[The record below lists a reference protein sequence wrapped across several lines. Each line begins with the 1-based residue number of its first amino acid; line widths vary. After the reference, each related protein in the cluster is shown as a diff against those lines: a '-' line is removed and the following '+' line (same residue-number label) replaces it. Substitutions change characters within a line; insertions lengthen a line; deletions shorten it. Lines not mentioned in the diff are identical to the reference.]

1 MADDQIPAAFLYLHQ
16 MDDNDLQLYIHR
28 LAKATQVILKHHDK
42 SEISPEGAVR
52 YRAKTKD
59 DAFYTVHV
67 RNITKEDGSQF
78 FHLWTDHSDGSSNF
92 AISDRLRPGE
102 EPTDPTDPEAVL
114 DRLYLLDDEVKLAFS
129 DYGIIGPQIAKE
141 VDRIDAECLEKVNAL
156 IHAYIE
162 FDKGKQFVL
171 EIHSNK
177 PYTPCRFYERVGV
190 LRYEFLTAETVAK
203 LDEFMPAIVKLEYT
217 RRDGMSFYDIGP
229 VDPQEIVIT
238 AETMPSEE
246 EIRKTLLPL
255 ASVPMPH
262 LLDDFALFDQA
273 A

>member
-1 MADDQIPAAFLYLHQ
+1 MADDQIPAAYLYLHQ
-16 MDDNDLQLYIHR
+16 MDNNDLQLYLHR
-28 LAKATQVILKHHDK
+28 LAKATLVIEKHLDK
-42 SEISPEGAVR
+42 SEPSPEGAVR
-52 YRAKTKD
+52 YRAKTTQD
-59 DAFYTVHV
+59 SYYTVHV
-67 RNITKEDGSQF
+67 RMITKEDGAQF

-92 AISDRLRPGE
+92 TISDRLRPGE
-102 EPTDPTDPEAVL
+102 EPVDPNDPESVL

-129 DYGIIGPQIAKE
+129 DHGIIGPEIAKE
-141 VDRIDAECLEKVNAL
+141 VDRLDAECLEKINAL

-177 PYTPCRFYERVGV
+177 PYAPCCFYER
-190 LRYEFLTAETVAK
+190 VAK
-203 LDEFMPAIVKLEYT
+203 LDEFMPAIVKLEYS
-217 RRDGMSFYDIGP
+217 RRDGMSYYEMGP

-246 EIRKTLLPL
+246 EIRQTLLPL
-255 ASVPMPH
+255 AAVPMPH
-262 LLDDFALFDQA
+262 LLDDFALLEQA